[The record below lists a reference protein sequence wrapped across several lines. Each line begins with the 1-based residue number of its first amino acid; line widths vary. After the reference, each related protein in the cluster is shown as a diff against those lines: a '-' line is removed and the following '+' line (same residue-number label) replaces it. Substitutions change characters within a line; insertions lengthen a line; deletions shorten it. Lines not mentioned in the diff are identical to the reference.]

1 MSNNNNRPSNI
12 QPNFS
17 NANKHQQQQQ
27 QQQHHHS
34 LQNNGF
40 GMQNQHQNPNLMMP
54 FMPNMQQPFM
64 NGANHMIPLQ
74 NNNHMHFQQG
84 QSLVGLGPQNPM
96 VPLQGQVMHNAT
108 QMNLAQV
115 QSQILA
121 QGILNMLQQQPNL
134 NMNMNMPNG
143 QFCAPYPVQNM
154 NQRLPMQ
161 MANPTQVVPYGMRPG
176 PHPMF
181 GFTNQMPQAMVPQ
194 NPMFSA
200 NPQMGLV
207 PGNQVRPHV
216 NQNEQKTNAFLP
228 QQLQRNDNSALRNP
242 NPVTMSQ
249 GNPNINV
256 KANAPNSNWK
266 GSPNKNFKNK
276 PNGEGFQG
284 GFQKSKFHDINN
296 GKSKPGFH
304 KEHKGKGPDN
314 GMARNFG
321 SNSMEHKQE
330 RKRTLT
336 YTEQEIQQWRE
347 ARRKNHPS
355 NNNIEKKQN
364 THLEKSKVVD
374 REVLQKELKEVLAK
388 QAELGVEVAEIPSYY
403 LKDSKTQGPPGE
415 GKNKRKFENK
425 FNRRSDRRGRFG
437 KKRKFEADKDFSK
450 GPSLNKREPSLL
462 EKLLSADIKRD
473 NSHLF
478 QVFRF
483 MVMNSFFKD
492 SHDKPLIYPP
502 VVVTSE
508 NVAEEKHLHTRKDVL
523 EGGDERK
530 IQEIVSHNNND
541 DDNDSE
547 DELSDED
554 ENASIVQDEQCG
566 NGEKIEESDE
576 EDGQII

>member
-1 MSNNNNRPSNI
+1 MSNNNNTRPSNI

-17 NANKHQQQQQ
+17 NASKNQQQQ
-27 QQQHHHS
+27 HHS

-40 GMQNQHQNPNLMMP
+40 GMQNQHQNPNLMIP

-64 NGANHMIPLQ
+64 NGANHMLPLQ

-96 VPLQGQVMHNAT
+96 VPLQGQVMHNAP
-108 QMNLAQV
+108 QMNLVQV

-121 QGILNMLQQQPNL
+121 QGIMNMLQQQPNM
-134 NMNMNMPNG
+134 NMMNMNMPNR
-143 QFCAPYPVQNM
+143 QFCGPYPVQNM
-154 NQRLPMQ
+154 NQQLPMQ
-161 MANPTQVVPYGMRPG
+161 MANPTQVIPYGMHPG
-176 PHPMF
+176 PRPMF

-194 NPMFSA
+194 NPMFSP

-207 PGNQVRPHV
+207 PGNQVRPHL
-216 NQNEQKTNAFLP
+216 NQNEKNTNVFSP
-228 QQLQRNDNSALRNP
+228 QQLQRNDNSALQNP
-242 NPVTMSQ
+242 NPVTMTQ

-256 KANAPNSNWK
+256 QANVPNSNWK
-266 GSPNKNFKNK
+266 GSPNQNLKNK

-284 GFQKSKFHDINN
+284 GFQNSKFHNINN
-296 GKSKPGFH
+296 GKKKPVRLMLVA
-304 KEHKGKGPDN
+304 KAGPGN
-314 GMARNFG
+314 GMGRNFG

-330 RKRTLT
+330 RKRSLT

-347 ARRKNHPS
+347 ARKKNHPS
-355 NNNIEKKQN
+355 NNNIQKD
-364 THLEKSKVVD
+364 THLENSKVID

-403 LKDSKTQGPPGE
+403 LKPPGE
-415 GKNKRKFENK
+415 GKNKFTDNRKFDNK
-425 FNRRSDRRGRFG
+425 FNRKSDRRGRFS

-473 NSHLF
+473 KSHLF

-483 MVMNSFFKD
+483 MVINSFFKD
-492 SHDKPLIYPP
+492 CPDKPLIYPP
-502 VVVTSE
+502 VIVTSE
-508 NVAEEKHLHTRKDVL
+508 SVAEEKYLHTRKDVL

-530 IQEIVSHNNND
+530 VQEIVSQNNND
-541 DDNDSE
+541 NDNDSE
-547 DELSDED
+547 DEESDED
-554 ENASIVQDEQCG
+554 ENASIVQDGQCG
-566 NGEKIEESDE
+566 NGEKIEETDE

>member
-1 MSNNNNRPSNI
+1 MSNNNRPSNT

-17 NANKHQQQQQ
+17 NAPK
-27 QQQHHHS
+27 HHS

-40 GMQNQHQNPNLMMP
+40 GMQNQLQNPNLMMP

-64 NGANHMIPLQ
+64 NGANHMLPLQ

-96 VPLQGQVMHNAT
+96 VPLQGQIMQNAP

-121 QGILNMLQQQPNL
+121 QGIMSMLQQQPNL
-134 NMNMNMPNG
+134 NMNMPNG

-154 NQRLPMQ
+154 NQQLPMQ
-161 MANPTQVVPYGMRPG
+161 MANPSQVVPYGMHPG
-176 PHPMF
+176 PRPMF

-216 NQNEQKTNAFLP
+216 NQNVNNTNAFSP
-228 QQLQRNDNSALRNP
+228 QQLQRNDNSVLQNP
-242 NPVTMSQ
+242 NPVMMSQ

-256 KANAPNSNWK
+256 KANVPNSNWK
-266 GSPNKNFKNK
+266 GSPNQKSKNK
-276 PNGEGFQG
+276 PSGEGFQG

-296 GKSKPGFH
+296 GKRKPGFH
-304 KEHKGKGPDN
+304 KEHRGKGHNN
-314 GMARNFG
+314 GMAWNSG
-321 SNSMEHKQE
+321 STMEHKQE

-336 YTEQEIQQWRE
+336 YTEQEIEQWRE
-347 ARRKNHPS
+347 ARKKNHPS
-355 NNNIEKKQN
+355 NNNIQKKQN
-364 THLEKSKVVD
+364 IDLENSKVID

-403 LKDSKTQGPPGE
+403 LKDSKSQGPQGE
-415 GKNKRKFENK
+415 GKNKFTDKRKFDNK
-425 FNRRSDRRGRFG
+425 FDKKSDRRRGRFG

-450 GPSLNKREPSLL
+450 GPSLNKREPTLL

-492 SHDKPLIYPP
+492 FHDKPLIYPP

-508 NVAEEKHLHTRKDVL
+508 SVAEEKYLDTRKDVL
-523 EGGDERK
+523 DGGDERTDQK
-530 IQEIVSHNNND
+530 IVRHNNDNG
-541 DDNDSE
+541 NDSE
-547 DELSDED
+547 DEESDED
-554 ENASIVQDEQCG
+554 ENASIVQD
-566 NGEKIEESDE
+566 
-576 EDGQII
+576 GQ